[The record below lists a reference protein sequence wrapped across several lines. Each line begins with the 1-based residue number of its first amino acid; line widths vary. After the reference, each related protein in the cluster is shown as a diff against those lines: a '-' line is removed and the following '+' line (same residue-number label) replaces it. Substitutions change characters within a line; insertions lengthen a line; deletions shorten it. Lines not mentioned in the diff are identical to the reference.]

1 MRSKSYEE
9 RSDAKIL
16 RDRALRCHRLAV
28 GAGDPTFAAKLNV
41 LAEEY
46 EARALEAD
54 EKLGWDKNKKQG
66 VSLS

>member
-1 MRSKSYEE
+1 MTR
-9 RSDAKIL
+9 
-16 RDRALRCHRLAV
+16 
-28 GAGDPTFAAKLNV
+28 GAFAAKLNV

-54 EKLGWDKNKKQG
+54 EKLGWNKNKKQG